1 MTPKRKPQHTFP
13 SDGAE
18 RIVFVLFG
26 LSSAKAMTTPAA
38 CAVKRFK
45 YKWLAATLGKCML
58 SR

>member
-13 SDGAE
+13 SGVAE
-18 RIVFVLFG
+18 SIVFVVIG
-26 LSSAKAMTTPAA
+26 LSRAKAMTTPAA
-38 CAVKRFK
+38 CAVERFK